1 MFVVTIYD
9 DAKPSYPFEIF
20 KDENE
25 LKVVRKGMNA
35 LRHYRSAGKAPLG
48 RFTMKLTK
56 EDV

>member
-25 LKVVRKGMNA
+25 LKAVRKGMNA
-35 LRHYRSAGKAPLG
+35 LRYYRSSGKAPIG
-48 RFTMKLTK
+48 RFAMKLSK
-56 EDV
+56 EG